1 MSVGAADTA
10 VPVRRAPRWVW
21 VLLIFSLAL
30 NLMICGIAFGS
41 IWAVRHGG
49 LWDVPIAIE
58 RSQRF
63 MQGLPEERRGEIK
76 ALFYSH
82 KPELIP
88 YWRDV
93 REARVAIGELIKH
106 GGYSNAELDTAM
118 DTLFQKE
125 IAARQAAKPMIAGIM
140 AQLKPDE
147 RLHFLRVF
155 LPYLDDVQ
163 AQPPSAQ
170 ALP

>member
-1 MSVGAADTA
+1 MSVGTADTA
-10 VPVRRAPRWVW
+10 VPVRRASRWVW
-21 VLLIFSLAL
+21 VLLILSLAI
-30 NLMICGIAFGS
+30 NLMIGGIAFGS

-49 LWDVPIAIE
+49 LWDVPIALE

-63 MQGLPEERRGEIK
+63 MQGLPPERRGEIMSV
-76 ALFYSH
+76 FHSH
-82 KPELIP
+82 KPGLIP
-88 YWRDV
+88 SWREV
-93 REARVAIGELIKH
+93 RQARLAIGALIKR
-106 GGYSNAELDTAM
+106 GGYSDAELDTAM

-125 IAARQAAKPMIAGIM
+125 IAARQAAKPMIAAIM

-170 ALP
+170 AMP

>member
-1 MSVGAADTA
+1 MSVGAADA
-10 VPVRRAPRWVW
+10 AIAVRRAPRWVW
-21 VLLIFSLAL
+21 VLLIVSLAI

-49 LWDVPIAIE
+49 LWDAPIALE

-63 MQGLPEERRGEIK
+63 MQALPRDRRGEIK
-76 ALFYSH
+76 SVFFSH
-82 KPELIP
+82 KAGLIP

-93 REARVAIGELIKH
+93 RQARLAIGELIKH
-106 GGYSNAELDTAM
+106 GGYSDAELDKAM

-125 IAARQAAKPMIAGIM
+125 IAARQAAKPMIAAIM
-140 AQLKPDE
+140 AQLKPAE
-147 RLHFLRVF
+147 RLNFLRVF

>member
-1 MSVGAADTA
+1 MSVNAADTA
-10 VPVRRAPRWVW
+10 VAVRRVPRWVW
-21 VLLIFSLAL
+21 VLLILSLAL
-30 NLMICGIAFGS
+30 NLLICGIAFGS

-49 LWDVPIAIE
+49 LWDVPIALE

-63 MQGLPEERRGEIK
+63 MQGLPQERRGEIK
-76 ALFYSH
+76 SVFYRH
-82 KPELIP
+82 KQGLIP
-88 YWRDV
+88 YWREV
-93 REARVAIGELIKH
+93 RQARLAIGELIKH
-106 GGYSNAELDTAM
+106 GGYNDAELDKAM

-125 IAARQAAKPMIAGIM
+125 IAARQAAKPMIAAIM
-140 AQLKPDE
+140 AQLKPQE

-170 ALP
+170 AMP